1 MGEQLKEQTLFDVLE
16 ANSKNIFWVDR
27 YVSGLEG
34 SGGTYE
40 SRRMTQQQLIDLMQ
54 DNLNFNTG
62 VKIFKNNTGFTIQR
76 GSLNL
81 IDSPSGGVLTAGPM
95 QGSNQPSGS
104 KLYVAME
111 DILNGNTGSFI
122 EEGTITNFDSSS
134 FAVGDYLYWKPS
146 TETIDNVAETDKVFL
161 GIVLT
166 SNVLGTIYVSPTR
179 NYSLVT
185 GSTGE
190 VALFIGTNHIESN
203 SRFTFVDNVG
213 TEVGFRFNDG
223 AGNLTQIGCTYA
235 NIESEGLASNSVL
248 RLANWADN
256 TNSGI
261 ISFRKARGSKASPT
275 QVLANDVIGRMLG
288 AGQHDNGSG
297 TTTFEALVV
306 AKENY
311 VTDFIGSYP
320 EIFRYALTE
329 FQLLLAGSSD
339 NSYFN
344 PPFPNNL
351 VFSVDGDGLVK
362 FKNYQFPIADGTA
375 NQFLKTDGAGVL
387 SWGTP
392 STPNLGVDLN
402 RIPFGNSSGGLQ
414 DSIAFVFSPSSI
426 TEPFYNRN
434 TIQLISYQADEEE
447 GQSFIGS
454 MQIRQNSTQ
463 SLISTNQWN
472 NITDLTKGGL
482 IRIGVRDLTFGLSSD
497 ALENQVLGQ
506 IEFGTGQVENGAV
519 IRSIIEQDSVNGLG
533 SKLEFLVTA
542 LNSNTPVLAMK
553 IDNTGKVYFKNYSF
567 PIADGAPNQIIQT
580 DGAGNLTWVNNTG
593 GGGGGGSQFIPHLQ
607 GNETFRGVTH
617 RSGVVTTDAS
627 GGYTINI
634 SGAQFARTLLTT
646 NYLTRQVVSSYSPT
660 ATATGAYGCI
670 RGSSALFSI
679 SGGFYFTCDYGIAD
693 SGYAVG
699 THNFV
704 GLTSDLTTLSIG
716 SSLNNQPSALTN
728 IIAMA
733 SDSGD
738 ANMQIMHN
746 DISGVAT
753 KIDLGSSFPSNR
765 TAGTALTTL
774 YVVEFYNAPATTSV
788 KYRVTNKESG
798 AVATG
803 TLTTNLPSTSNTL
816 TFQVGR
822 SMGTSAGGVNNSAVY
837 CVGKVGFFNI

>member
-1 MGEQLKEQTLFDVLE
+1 MGQKITQYP
-16 ANSKNIFWVDR
+16 NN
-27 YVSGLEG
+27 VSVTPDELSLLDLSEKTGLA
-34 SGGTYE
+34 TYE
-40 SRRMTQQQLIDLMQ
+40 SRKWTLTQFVAWLNSKITIPSIDGLQGQIPLFVQ
-54 DNLNFNTG
+54 DDVIGANT
-62 VKIFKNNTGFTIQR
+62 
-76 GSLNL
+76 
-81 IDSPSGGVLTAGPM
+81 
-95 QGSNQPSGS
+95 
-104 KLYVAME
+104 
-111 DILNGNTGSFI
+111 
-122 EEGTITNFDSSS
+122 
-134 FAVGDYLYWKPS
+134 
-146 TETIDNVAETDKVFL
+146 
-161 GIVLT
+161 
-166 SNVLGTIYVSPTR
+166 
-179 NYSLVT
+179 
-185 GSTGE
+185 
-190 VALFIGTNHIESN
+190 
-203 SRFTFVDNVG
+203 RFTFIDNEG
-213 TEVGFRFNDG
+213 TEVGFRFSDSAN
-223 AGNLTQIGCTYA
+223 NLTQVGVSYLNVET
-235 NIESEGLASNSVL
+235 EGLASNSVL

-256 TNSGI
+256 TNSGV
-261 ISFRKARGSKASPT
+261 ISFRKARGTKASPT
-275 QVLANDVIGRMLG
+275 QVLANDVIGRMIG
-288 AGQHDNGSG
+288 AGQHDNSGG

-339 NSYFN
+339 NSFFN

-375 NQFLKTDGAGVL
+375 NQVLKT
-387 SWGTP
+387 
-392 STPNLGVDLN
+392 
-402 RIPFGNSSGGLQ
+402 
-414 DSIAFVFSPSSI
+414 
-426 TEPFYNRN
+426 
-434 TIQLISYQADEEE
+434 
-447 GQSFIGS
+447 
-454 MQIRQNSTQ
+454 
-463 SLISTNQWN
+463 
-472 NITDLTKGGL
+472 
-482 IRIGVRDLTFGLSSD
+482 
-497 ALENQVLGQ
+497 
-506 IEFGTGQVENGAV
+506 
-519 IRSIIEQDSVNGLG
+519 NGLG
-533 SKLEFLVTA
+533 QLSWANQSGGITGSGNPNEIAFFNNLTQITSDSKLKKSTDPDNMGIIINNLSSTA
-542 LNSNTPVLAMK
+542 TKSESSFGGQSGIYHGSNSFANSYLTSYSNSFYPIFTFDRYRGSIGSATDYQDGDIVGVLRFGSADA
-553 IDNTGKVYFKNYSF
+553 ITGIAREDRSTGYGMDVVLKSGAIGASFNHEVIRLLASNGKLRVGNAYELPKV
-567 PIADGAPNQIIQT
+567 DGTSGQTLQT
-580 DGAGNLTWVNNTG
+580 DGAGNLSWVS

-634 SGAQFARTLLTT
+634 SGAQLARTLLTT

-670 RGSSALFSI
+670 RGGSALFSI

-822 SMGTSAGGVNNSAVY
+822 SMGTSAGGVNGSAVY